1 MRMLTVG
8 RPKDKSLV
16 SLIQDYQTRLAVWAP
31 LTWDIVPEVP
41 YRANQET
48 YARRT
53 ESDGLL
59 AKISPKEFVVLLD
72 IDGDMVDSV
81 ELSRRIVGWRDQAQ
95 NLVFVIGGSLGVEEV
110 VIRRAGWRWSLSRLT
125 LPHALAQLV
134 TVEQLYRALAIFH
147 HHPYHK

>member
-16 SLIQDYQTRLAVWAP
+16 SLIQDYQTRLAMWGP

-41 YRANQET
+41 YRSNQEI

-53 ESDGLL
+53 ESDALL
-59 AKISPKEFVVLLD
+59 GKISPKEFVVLLD
-72 IDGDMVDSV
+72 IDGDMVDST

-95 NLVFVIGGSLGVEEV
+95 NLVFVIGGSLGVEETV
-110 VIRRAGWRWSLSRLT
+110 VRRAGWRWSLSRLT

>member
-16 SLIQDYQTRLAVWAP
+16 SLIQDYQTRLQVWGP
-31 LTWDIVPEVP
+31 LPWDVVPEVP

-48 YARRT
+48 YARRA
-53 ESDGLL
+53 ESDALL

-72 IDGDMVDSV
+72 IDGDMVNSV
-81 ELSRRIVGWRDQAQ
+81 ELSRRIIRWQDQAQ
-95 NLVFVIGGSLGVEEV
+95 NLVFVIGGSLGVEDG
-110 VIRRAGWRWSLSRLT
+110 VIQRAGWRWSLSRLT

-134 TVEQLYRALAIFH
+134 TIEQIYRALAISH

>member
-59 AKISPKEFVVLLD
+59 AKISSKEFVVLLD